1 MAQDN
6 IICIRIEPSDAGN
19 DQMESNKRIMIPARN
34 LLRLVSQSQIHAGE
48 MSPMDGRTFIM
59 LERILGGQRGTLDNI
74 VERGEK
80 KSILSTCVPWVTEKR
95 TPFRDI
101 TYKSRCNRSLTKV
114 HRRHIDPKA
123 IWRGTEDLN
132 QAKIDGNTE
141 QRFCDMHVNAHFFA
155 QEFRN
160 ERSRDC
166 LRVS

>member
-80 KSILSTCVPWVTEKR
+80 KAFYLPVFLESRKRGRPFVILP
-95 TPFRDI
+95 I
-101 TYKSRCNRSLTKV
+101 
-114 HRRHIDPKA
+114 
-123 IWRGTEDLN
+123 
-132 QAKIDGNTE
+132 
-141 QRFCDMHVNAHFFA
+141 
-155 QEFRN
+155 
-160 ERSRDC
+160 
-166 LRVS
+166 RVVATDR